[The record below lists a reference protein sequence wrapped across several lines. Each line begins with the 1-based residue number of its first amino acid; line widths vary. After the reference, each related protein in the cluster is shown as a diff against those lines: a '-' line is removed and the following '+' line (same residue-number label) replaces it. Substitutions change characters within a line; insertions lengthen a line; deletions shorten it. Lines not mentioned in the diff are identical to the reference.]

1 MTDHAL
7 ETLVDALADLRT
19 LAAPLVMARQERRAG
34 GSTAGE
40 RMSTPQHLTLL
51 ALASGPLAI
60 SDLGAA
66 TGVAVS
72 TATRMVQTLERE
84 GWVERA
90 PERAG
95 ADRRRRPVVLTPEG
109 RRVMDEASDVLR
121 ARVRRLLVRLDAD
134 ERIALFQGLRALTRA
149 IQADDIAAGFP
160 MAASNSADVG
170 AGGDSGD
177 APAGLMPSR
186 ITPR

>member
-1 MTDHAL
+1 MTDPAL

-19 LAAPLVMARQERRAG
+19 LAAPLVLARQERRAG
-34 GSTAGE
+34 GTTPAE
-40 RMSTPQHLTLL
+40 RMSTPQHLALL
-51 ALASGPLAI
+51 ALAPGPLAI

-72 TATRMVQTLERE
+72 TATRMVQALERE
-84 GWVERA
+84 GWVARA
-90 PERAG
+90 PEQPG
-95 ADRRRRPVVLTPEG
+95 ADRRRRPVTLTAEG

-121 ARVRRLLVRLDAD
+121 SRVRRLLVHLEAD
-134 ERIALFQGLRALTRA
+134 ERQALLEGLRALTRA
-149 IQADDIAAGFP
+149 IQADDVVAGFP
-160 MAASNSADVG
+160 IAASSSAGVG

-177 APAGLMPSR
+177 APAGRIPSS